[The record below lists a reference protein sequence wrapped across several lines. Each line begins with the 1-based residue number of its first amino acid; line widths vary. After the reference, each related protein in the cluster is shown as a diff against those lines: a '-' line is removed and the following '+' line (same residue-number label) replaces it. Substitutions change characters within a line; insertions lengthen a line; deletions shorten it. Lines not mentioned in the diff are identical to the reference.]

1 MVTVK
6 KGIAKANKYTKKRGR
21 LIHTSNNSTSNNSTS
36 NNTKILHNFY
46 KDIFKTNKDLALL
59 LTPER
64 NSNAQFLEY
73 IYKQLNA
80 NQPIIN
86 ALALEKSSTNENNKS
101 IIVNKITSIVNK
113 HLRSSKY
120 IDSELINFILTNTN
134 CKIVTY
140 KNIVK
145 GKTYIFDF
153 IIYNDEIIITNL
165 DLIVEKMLLVLQL
178 IIAIS
183 KNDSRNGQHVTF
195 FLTPFQKKL
204 NTNTNSNVY
213 TSNANV
219 LGAKNVNSGFTYP
232 YLKTGVTF
240 IYRKEE
246 FFKVFIHES
255 IHYYGIDKALHK
267 DFSNDAKYNINYN
280 KFINSFN
287 IRPQDIANIGINEAL
302 TEYWT
307 FIIYL
312 IAQSYKKSII
322 LANFIYEFENSY
334 KLELLHIIFQV
345 VKILNYNK
353 LTYSEFLTKYSKHY
367 KETSHIFSYY
377 IVKTLLVYNHSDL
390 LKSAIF
396 DINFSSSLNIALKS
410 DPNSINTFFIKLL
423 SYAYDANFI
432 NIINKISAYITNY
445 TNTKTNAR
453 SIYKQ
458 KIILSNLM
466 MMYNDNNI
474 I

>member
-6 KGIAKANKYTKKRGR
+6 KGITKANKYTKKRGR
-21 LIHTSNNSTSNNSTS
+21 LIHNNSNSNSNSN

-46 KDIFKTNKDLALL
+46 KSLFKTKKDLALL

-73 IYKQLNA
+73 IYKQLNSK
-80 NQPIIN
+80 QLIIN
-86 ALALEKSSTNENNKS
+86 ALAIEKSRTSEENKS
-101 IIVNKITSIVNK
+101 IIVNKITSIVNN
-113 HLRSSKY
+113 HLRSSNY

-140 KNIVK
+140 KNIIK
-145 GKTYIFDF
+145 GKTYVFDF
-153 IIYNDEIIITNL
+153 IIYNDDLAIKNL

-183 KNDSRNGQHVTF
+183 NNDLRNGQHVTF

-204 NTNTNSNVY
+204 NSNSNID
-213 TSNANV
+213 TTNI

-232 YLKTGVTF
+232 YLKNGVTF

-267 DFSNDAKYNINYN
+267 DFSNDPKYN

-287 IRPQDIANIGINEAL
+287 IRPQDIAKIGINEAL

-307 FIIYL
+307 FIIYI
-312 IAQSYKKSII
+312 IAQSYKKSIA

-345 VKILNYNK
+345 VKILHYNK
-353 LTYSEFLTKYSKHY
+353 LTYSEFLTKSSNQY

-390 LKSAIF
+390 LKSTIF
-396 DINFSSSLNIALKS
+396 DINFSSPSSLNIALKS
-410 DPNSINTFFIKLL
+410 DPVSINTFFIKLL

-432 NIINKISAYITNY
+432 NIINKVSAY
-445 TNTKTNAR
+445 TKTNAR

-458 KIILSNLM
+458 RIISSNLM

>member
-6 KGIAKANKYTKKRGR
+6 KGIAKANKYTKKRGK
-21 LIHTSNNSTSNNSTS
+21 LIHNNNS

-86 ALALEKSSTNENNKS
+86 ALALEKSRTSENNKS
-101 IIVNKITSIVNK
+101 IIVNKITNIVNK

-140 KNIVK
+140 KNIIK

-204 NTNTNSNVY
+204 NTNTN
-213 TSNANV
+213 TNV

-302 TEYWT
+302 TEYWA
-307 FIIYL
+307 FIIYI
-312 IAQSYKKSII
+312 IAQSYKKSIT

-353 LTYSEFLTKYSKHY
+353 LTYSEFLTKSSKQY

-396 DINFSSSLNIALKS
+396 DINLSSPSSSSSPLNIALKS

-432 NIINKISAYITNY
+432 NIINKVSAYISNY

-453 SIYKQ
+453 SIYKR

>member
-6 KGIAKANKYTKKRGR
+6 KGIIKANKYTKKRGR
-21 LIHTSNNSTSNNSTS
+21 LVHNNSNSNSNSNS

-46 KDIFKTNKDLALL
+46 KSLFKTKKDLALL

-80 NQPIIN
+80 KQLIIN
-86 ALALEKSSTNENNKS
+86 ALAIEKSRTSENNKS
-101 IIVNKITSIVNK
+101 IIVNKITNIVNN

-140 KNIVK
+140 KNTIK

-153 IIYNDEIIITNL
+153 IIYNDELSIKNL

-183 KNDSRNGQHVTF
+183 NNESRNGQHVTF

-204 NTNTNSNVY
+204 NSNT
-213 TSNANV
+213 NV

-232 YLKTGVTF
+232 YLKNGVTF

-287 IRPQDIANIGINEAL
+287 IRPQDIAKIGINEAL

-307 FIIYL
+307 FIVYL
-312 IAQSYKKSII
+312 SAQSYKKSIV

-353 LTYSEFLTKYSKHY
+353 LTYSEFLTKYSNQY

-390 LKSAIF
+390 LKSAMF

-423 SYAYDANFI
+423 SYATDLNFI
-432 NIINKISAYITNY
+432 NIINKVSAIIINY
-445 TNTKTNAR
+445 TNTKTNTR

-458 KIILSNLM
+458 RIILSNLM

>member
-6 KGIAKANKYTKKRGR
+6 KGITKANKYTKKRGR
-21 LIHTSNNSTSNNSTS
+21 LIHNNSNNNNSNNNNS

-46 KDIFKTNKDLALL
+46 KGLLKTNKDLALL

-64 NSNAQFLEY
+64 NSNTQFLEY

-80 NQPIIN
+80 KQLIIN
-86 ALALEKSSTNENNKS
+86 ALAIEKSRTSENNKS
-101 IIVNKITSIVNK
+101 IIVNKITNIVNN

-140 KNIVK
+140 KNTIK

-153 IIYNDEIIITNL
+153 IIYNDELSIKNL

-183 KNDSRNGQHVTF
+183 NNESRNGQHVTF

-204 NTNTNSNVY
+204 NSNT
-213 TSNANV
+213 NV

-232 YLKTGVTF
+232 YLKNGVTF

-267 DFSNDAKYNINYN
+267 DFSNDAKYSINYN

-287 IRPQDIANIGINEAL
+287 IRPQDIAKIGINEAL

-307 FIIYL
+307 FIVYL
-312 IAQSYKKSII
+312 SAQSYKKSIV

-353 LTYSEFLTKYSKHY
+353 LTYSEFLTKYSNQY

-390 LKSAIF
+390 LKSTMF

-423 SYAYDANFI
+423 SYATDLNFI
-432 NIINKISAYITNY
+432 NIINKVSAYITN
-445 TNTKTNAR
+445 TKTNTR

-458 KIILSNLM
+458 RIILSNLM

>member
-6 KGIAKANKYTKKRGR
+6 KGIAKANKYTKTKKRGNQ
-21 LIHTSNNSTSNNSTS
+21 IY

-46 KDIFKTNKDLALL
+46 KDLFKTNKDLDLQ
-59 LTPER
+59 LTLEKNN
-64 NSNAQFLEY
+64 NSISKKFLKY
-73 IYKQLNA
+73 IYTQLHTKQE
-80 NQPIIN
+80 IIN
-86 ALALEKSSTNENNKS
+86 ALNVEKSRTLEENKS
-101 IIVNKITSIVNK
+101 IINNKIRTIVNS
-113 HLRSSKY
+113 HLRSSVY
-120 IDSELINFILTNTN
+120 IDSELIDFILTNTK

-140 KNIVK
+140 KNIIK

-153 IIYNDEIIITNL
+153 IIYNNEISITNL

-183 KNDSRNGQHVTF
+183 KNETRNGQHVTF
-195 FLTPFQKKL
+195 FLTPFKKKL
-204 NTNTNSNVY
+204 NLNNNVI
-213 TSNANV
+213 
-219 LGAKNVNSGFTYP
+219 LGAVNVNSGFTYP
-232 YLKTGVTF
+232 YLVNGVTF

-267 DFSNDAKYNINYN
+267 QLNSNINYN
-280 KFINSFN
+280 KFINLFN
-287 IRPQDIANIGINEAL
+287 IRAQDIANIGINEGL

-312 IAQSYKKSII
+312 IALSYKKSIT
-322 LANFIYEFENSY
+322 LANFIYEFERLY
-334 KLELLHIIFQV
+334 RLELLHIIFQI

-353 LTYSEFLTKYSKHY
+353 LTYTQFLINSSANSSNNSSNKY

-377 IVKTLLVYNHSDL
+377 IVKTLLVYNHENM
-390 LKSAIF
+390 LKSTIF
-396 DINFSSSLNIALKS
+396 DMDFSNKLNITLKS
-410 DPNSINTFFIKLL
+410 DVNSINTFFINLL
-423 SYAYDANFI
+423 SYASDTRFI
-432 NIINKISAYITNY
+432 NIINKVTNY
-445 TNTKTNAR
+445 FTNYNNYNNYNRTNNY
-453 SIYKQ
+453 SIYKR
-458 KIILSNLM
+458 KIILNNLM

>member
-1 MVTVK
+1 MVTAK
-6 KGIAKANKYTKKRGR
+6 KGITKANKYTKKRGR
-21 LIHTSNNSTSNNSTS
+21 LIHNNSNSNNNNSS

-46 KDIFKTNKDLALL
+46 KGIFKTNKDLALI
-59 LTPER
+59 LTSER
-64 NSNAQFLEY
+64 NSSNQFLEY

-80 NQPIIN
+80 KQLIIN
-86 ALALEKSSTNENNKS
+86 ALTIEKSRTNEENKS
-101 IIVNKITSIVNK
+101 IIVNKITSIVNN
-113 HLRSSKY
+113 HLRSTKY

-140 KNIVK
+140 KNIIK

-153 IIYNDEIIITNL
+153 IIYNNEISIKNL

-183 KNDSRNGQHVTF
+183 NNESRNGQHVTF

-204 NTNTNSNVY
+204 NINNSNSI
-213 TSNANV
+213 SNI

-232 YLKTGVTF
+232 YLKNGVTF

-255 IHYYGIDKALHK
+255 IHYYGIDKALHN
-267 DFSNDAKYNINYN
+267 DFGNDAKYNINYN

-287 IRPQDIANIGINEAL
+287 IRPQDIANIGINEGL

-307 FIIYL
+307 FIIYI
-312 IAQSYKKSII
+312 IAQSYKKSIA

-353 LTYSEFLTKYSKHY
+353 LTYSEFLTKSSAKY

-377 IVKTLLVYNHSDL
+377 IVKTLLVYNHADL
-390 LKSAIF
+390 LKSTIF
-396 DINFSSSLNIALKS
+396 DINFSSSINIALKP
-410 DPNSINTFFIKLL
+410 DVNSINNFFIKLL
-423 SYAYDANFI
+423 SYATDCNFI
-432 NIINKISAYITNY
+432 NIINKVSAYISNI
-445 TNTKTNAR
+445 TNTKINTR

>member
-6 KGIAKANKYTKKRGR
+6 KGIIKANKYTKKRGR
-21 LIHTSNNSTSNNSTS
+21 LVHNNSNSNSNSNS

-46 KDIFKTNKDLALL
+46 KSLFKTKKDLALL

-64 NSNAQFLEY
+64 NSNTQFLEY

-80 NQPIIN
+80 KQLIIN
-86 ALALEKSSTNENNKS
+86 ALAIENSRTNEENKS
-101 IIVNKITSIVNK
+101 IIVNKITSIVNN

-140 KNIVK
+140 KNIIK
-145 GKTYIFDF
+145 GKTYVFEF
-153 IIYNDEIIITNL
+153 IIYNDELSIKNL

-183 KNDSRNGQHVTF
+183 NNDLRNGQHVTF

-204 NTNTNSNVY
+204 NTNSNSNI
-213 TSNANV
+213 

-232 YLKTGVTF
+232 YLKNGVTF

-287 IRPQDIANIGINEAL
+287 IRPQDIAKIGINEAL

-307 FIIYL
+307 FIIYI
-312 IAQSYKKSII
+312 IAQSYKKSIA

-353 LTYSEFLTKYSKHY
+353 LTYSEFLTKYSNQY

-390 LKSAIF
+390 LKSTIF

-423 SYAYDANFI
+423 SYAYDNNFI
-432 NIINKISAYITNY
+432 NIINKVSAY
-445 TNTKTNAR
+445 TKTNAR
-453 SIYKQ
+453 SIYKH
-458 KIILSNLM
+458 KIISGNLM

>member
-6 KGIAKANKYTKKRGR
+6 KGITKANKYTKKRGR
-21 LIHTSNNSTSNNSTS
+21 LIHNNSNSNSNS
-36 NNTKILHNFY
+36 NTKILHNFY
-46 KDIFKTNKDLALL
+46 KSLFKTKKDLALL

-73 IYKQLNA
+73 IYKQLNSK
-80 NQPIIN
+80 QLIIN
-86 ALALEKSSTNENNKS
+86 ALAIEKSRTSEENKS
-101 IIVNKITSIVNK
+101 IIVNKITSIVNN

-140 KNIVK
+140 KNTIK
-145 GKTYIFDF
+145 GKTYVFDF
-153 IIYNDEIIITNL
+153 IIYNDDLAIKNL

-183 KNDSRNGQHVTF
+183 NNDLRNGQHVTF

-204 NTNTNSNVY
+204 NSNSN
-213 TSNANV
+213 SNIDI

-232 YLKTGVTF
+232 YLKNGVTF

-267 DFSNDAKYNINYN
+267 DFSNDAKYN

-287 IRPQDIANIGINEAL
+287 IRPQDIAKIGINEAL

-307 FIIYL
+307 FIIYI
-312 IAQSYKKSII
+312 IAQSYKKSIA

-345 VKILNYNK
+345 VKILHYNK
-353 LTYSEFLTKYSKHY
+353 LTYSEFLTKSSNQY

-390 LKSAIF
+390 LKSTIF
-396 DINFSSSLNIALKS
+396 DINFSTKINIALKS
-410 DPNSINTFFIKLL
+410 DPISINTFFIKLL
-423 SYAYDANFI
+423 SYAYDKNFI
-432 NIINKISAYITNY
+432 NIINKVSAY
-445 TNTKTNAR
+445 TKTNAR

-458 KIILSNLM
+458 KIISSNLM

>member
-6 KGIAKANKYTKKRGR
+6 KGITKANKYTKKRGR
-21 LIHTSNNSTSNNSTS
+21 LIHNNS

-46 KDIFKTNKDLALL
+46 KGLLKTNKDLALL

-64 NSNAQFLEY
+64 NSSTQFLEY

-80 NQPIIN
+80 KQLIIN
-86 ALALEKSSTNENNKS
+86 ALAIEKSRTREENKS
-101 IIVNKITSIVNK
+101 IIVNKITNIVNN

-140 KNIVK
+140 KNTIK

-153 IIYNDEIIITNL
+153 IIYNDELSIKNL

-183 KNDSRNGQHVTF
+183 NNESRNGQHVTF

-204 NTNTNSNVY
+204 NINNSN
-213 TSNANV
+213 TNV

-232 YLKTGVTF
+232 YLKNGVTF

-287 IRPQDIANIGINEAL
+287 IRPQDIAKIGINEAL

-307 FIIYL
+307 FIVYL
-312 IAQSYKKSII
+312 SAQSYKKSIA

-353 LTYSEFLTKYSKHY
+353 LTYNEFLTKSSNQY

-390 LKSAIF
+390 LKSAVF
-396 DINFSSSLNIALKS
+396 NINFSSSLNIVLKS

-423 SYAYDANFI
+423 SYARDLNFI
-432 NIINKISAYITNY
+432 NIINKVSAYIINY
-445 TNTKTNAR
+445 TNTKTNTR

-458 KIILSNLM
+458 RIILNNLM

>member
-21 LIHTSNNSTSNNSTS
+21 LIHNNNS

-80 NQPIIN
+80 KQLIIN
-86 ALALEKSSTNENNKS
+86 ALAIEKSRTSENNKS

-140 KNIVK
+140 KNIIK

-204 NTNTNSNVY
+204 NTNSN
-213 TSNANV
+213 SNANV

-312 IAQSYKKSII
+312 IAQSYKKSIT

-353 LTYSEFLTKYSKHY
+353 LTYSEFLTKYSKQY

-432 NIINKISAYITNY
+432 NIINKVSAYITNY

>member
-21 LIHTSNNSTSNNSTS
+21 LIHNNNNS

-46 KDIFKTNKDLALL
+46 KGLLKTNKDLALL

-64 NSNAQFLEY
+64 NSNTQFLEY

-80 NQPIIN
+80 KQLIIN
-86 ALALEKSSTNENNKS
+86 ALAIEKSRTNENNKS
-101 IIVNKITSIVNK
+101 IIVNKITNIVNN

-140 KNIVK
+140 KNTIK

-153 IIYNDEIIITNL
+153 IIYNDELSIKNL

-183 KNDSRNGQHVTF
+183 NNESRNGQHVTF

-204 NTNTNSNVY
+204 NSNT
-213 TSNANV
+213 NV

-232 YLKTGVTF
+232 YLKNGVTF

-287 IRPQDIANIGINEAL
+287 IRPQDIAKIGINEAL

-307 FIIYL
+307 FIVYL
-312 IAQSYKKSII
+312 SAQSYKKSIV

-353 LTYSEFLTKYSKHY
+353 LTYSEFLTKYSNQY

-390 LKSAIF
+390 LKSTMF

-423 SYAYDANFI
+423 SYATDLNFI
-432 NIINKISAYITNY
+432 NIINKVSAYITN
-445 TNTKTNAR
+445 TKTNTR

-458 KIILSNLM
+458 RIISSNLM

>member
-6 KGIAKANKYTKKRGR
+6 KGIIKANKYTKKRGR
-21 LIHTSNNSTSNNSTS
+21 LIHNNSNSNSNSNN

-46 KDIFKTNKDLALL
+46 KGLFKTKKDLALL

-64 NSNAQFLEY
+64 NSNTQFLEY

-80 NQPIIN
+80 KQLIIN
-86 ALALEKSSTNENNKS
+86 ALAIEKSRTSEENKS
-101 IIVNKITSIVNK
+101 IIVNKITNIVNN
-113 HLRSSKY
+113 HLRSSNY

-140 KNIVK
+140 KNIIK

-153 IIYNDEIIITNL
+153 IIYNDELAIKNL

-183 KNDSRNGQHVTF
+183 NNELRNGQHVTF

-204 NTNTNSNVY
+204 NSNSNI
-213 TSNANV
+213 

-232 YLKTGVTF
+232 YLKNGVTF

-267 DFSNDAKYNINYN
+267 DFSNDPKYNRNYN

-287 IRPQDIANIGINEAL
+287 IRPQDIAKIGINEAL

-307 FIIYL
+307 FIIYI
-312 IAQSYKKSII
+312 IAQSYKKSIA

-353 LTYSEFLTKYSKHY
+353 LTYSEFLTKYSNQY

-390 LKSAIF
+390 LKSTIF
-396 DINFSSSLNIALKS
+396 DINFSTKINIALKS
-410 DPNSINTFFIKLL
+410 DPVSINTFFIKLL

-432 NIINKISAYITNY
+432 NIINKVSAY
-445 TNTKTNAR
+445 TKTNAR

-458 KIILSNLM
+458 NIISSNLM

>member
-6 KGIAKANKYTKKRGR
+6 KGITKANKYTKKRGR
-21 LIHTSNNSTSNNSTS
+21 LIHNNNNNNNNS

-46 KDIFKTNKDLALL
+46 KVLFKTKKDLALL

-64 NSNAQFLEY
+64 NSNTQFLEY

-80 NQPIIN
+80 KQLIIN
-86 ALALEKSSTNENNKS
+86 ALAIKKSRTIEENKS
-101 IIVNKITSIVNK
+101 IIVNKITNIVNN
-113 HLRSSKY
+113 HLRSSNY

-140 KNIVK
+140 KNIIK

-153 IIYNDEIIITNL
+153 IIYNDDIIITNL

-183 KNDSRNGQHVTF
+183 NNELRNGQHVTF

-204 NTNTNSNVY
+204 NSNSNI
-213 TSNANV
+213 

-232 YLKTGVTF
+232 YLKNGVTF

-267 DFSNDAKYNINYN
+267 DFSNDPKYN

-287 IRPQDIANIGINEAL
+287 IRPQDIAKIGINEAL

-307 FIIYL
+307 FIIYI
-312 IAQSYKKSII
+312 IAQSYKKSIA

-345 VKILNYNK
+345 VKILKYNN
-353 LTYSEFLTKYSKHY
+353 LTYSEFLTKYSNQY

-377 IVKTLLVYNHSDL
+377 IVKTLLVYNYADL
-390 LKSAIF
+390 LKSTIF
-396 DINFSSSLNIALKS
+396 DINFSTKMNIALKS
-410 DPNSINTFFIKLL
+410 DPVSINTFFIKLL

-432 NIINKISAYITNY
+432 NIINKVSAY
-445 TNTKTNAR
+445 TKTNAR
-453 SIYKQ
+453 SIYKH
-458 KIILSNLM
+458 KIISSNLM

>member
-6 KGIAKANKYTKKRGR
+6 KGITKANKYTKKRGR
-21 LIHTSNNSTSNNSTS
+21 LIHNNSNSNSN

-46 KDIFKTNKDLALL
+46 KGLFKTKKDLALL

-64 NSNAQFLEY
+64 NSNTQFLEY

-80 NQPIIN
+80 KQLIIN
-86 ALALEKSSTNENNKS
+86 ALAIEKSRTSEENKS
-101 IIVNKITSIVNK
+101 IIVNKITNIVNN
-113 HLRSSKY
+113 HLRSSNY

-140 KNIVK
+140 KNIIK
-145 GKTYIFDF
+145 GKTYVFDF
-153 IIYNDEIIITNL
+153 IIYNDDLAIKNL

-183 KNDSRNGQHVTF
+183 NNDLRNGQHVTF

-204 NTNTNSNVY
+204 NSNTNI
-213 TSNANV
+213 

-232 YLKTGVTF
+232 YLKNGVTF

-267 DFSNDAKYNINYN
+267 DFSNDPKYNRNYN

-307 FIIYL
+307 FIIYI
-312 IAQSYKKSII
+312 IAQSYKKSIA

-353 LTYSEFLTKYSKHY
+353 LTYSEFLTKYSKQY

-390 LKSAIF
+390 LKSTIF
-396 DINFSSSLNIALKS
+396 DINFSTKINIALKS

-432 NIINKISAYITNY
+432 NIINKVSAY
-445 TNTKTNAR
+445 TKTNTR
-453 SIYKQ
+453 SISIYKQ
-458 KIILSNLM
+458 NIISSNLM

>member
-6 KGIAKANKYTKKRGR
+6 KGITKANKYTKKRGR
-21 LIHTSNNSTSNNSTS
+21 LIHNNNNS

-46 KDIFKTNKDLALL
+46 KGLLKTNKDLALL

-80 NQPIIN
+80 KQLIIN
-86 ALALEKSSTNENNKS
+86 ALAIEKSRTNENNKS
-101 IIVNKITSIVNK
+101 IIVNKITNIVNN

-140 KNIVK
+140 KNTIK

-153 IIYNDEIIITNL
+153 IIYNDELSIKNL

-183 KNDSRNGQHVTF
+183 NNESRNGQHVTF

-204 NTNTNSNVY
+204 NSNT
-213 TSNANV
+213 NV

-232 YLKTGVTF
+232 YLKNGVTF

-287 IRPQDIANIGINEAL
+287 IRPQDIAKIRINEAL

-307 FIIYL
+307 FIVYL
-312 IAQSYKKSII
+312 SAQSYKKSIV

-353 LTYSEFLTKYSKHY
+353 LTYSEFLTKYSNQY

-390 LKSAIF
+390 LKSTMF

-423 SYAYDANFI
+423 SYATDLNFI
-432 NIINKISAYITNY
+432 NIINKVSAYITN
-445 TNTKTNAR
+445 TKTNTH

-458 KIILSNLM
+458 RIILSNLM

>member
-1 MVTVK
+1 
-6 KGIAKANKYTKKRGR
+6 
-21 LIHTSNNSTSNNSTS
+21 L
-36 NNTKILHNFY
+36 
-46 KDIFKTNKDLALL
+46 FKTKKDLALL

-64 NSNAQFLEY
+64 NSNTQFLEY

-80 NQPIIN
+80 KQLIIN
-86 ALALEKSSTNENNKS
+86 ALAIEKSRTSEENKS
-101 IIVNKITSIVNK
+101 IIVNKITNIVNN
-113 HLRSSKY
+113 HLRSSNY

-140 KNIVK
+140 KNIIK

-153 IIYNDEIIITNL
+153 IIYNDELAIKNL

-183 KNDSRNGQHVTF
+183 NNELRNGQHVTF

-204 NTNTNSNVY
+204 NSNSNI
-213 TSNANV
+213 

-232 YLKTGVTF
+232 YLKNGVTF

-267 DFSNDAKYNINYN
+267 DFSNDPKYNRNYN

-287 IRPQDIANIGINEAL
+287 IRPQDIAKIGINEAL

-307 FIIYL
+307 FIIYI
-312 IAQSYKKSII
+312 IAQSYKKSIA

-353 LTYSEFLTKYSKHY
+353 LTYSEFLTKYSNQY

-390 LKSAIF
+390 LKSTIF
-396 DINFSSSLNIALKS
+396 DINFSTKINIALKS
-410 DPNSINTFFIKLL
+410 DPVSINTFFIKLL

-432 NIINKISAYITNY
+432 NIINKVSAY
-445 TNTKTNAR
+445 TKTNAR

-458 KIILSNLM
+458 NIISSNLM

>member
-1 MVTVK
+1 
-6 KGIAKANKYTKKRGR
+6 
-21 LIHTSNNSTSNNSTS
+21 
-36 NNTKILHNFY
+36 
-46 KDIFKTNKDLALL
+46 
-59 LTPER
+59 
-64 NSNAQFLEY
+64 
-73 IYKQLNA
+73 
-80 NQPIIN
+80 
-86 ALALEKSSTNENNKS
+86 
-101 IIVNKITSIVNK
+101 
-113 HLRSSKY
+113 
-120 IDSELINFILTNTN
+120 
-134 CKIVTY
+134 VTY
-140 KNIVK
+140 KNTIK
-145 GKTYIFDF
+145 GKTYVFDF
-153 IIYNDEIIITNL
+153 IIYNDDLAIKNL

-183 KNDSRNGQHVTF
+183 NNDLRNGQHVTF

-204 NTNTNSNVY
+204 NSNIDTTTNI
-213 TSNANV
+213 

-232 YLKTGVTF
+232 YLKNGITF

-267 DFSNDAKYNINYN
+267 DFSNDAKYN

-287 IRPQDIANIGINEAL
+287 IRPQDIAKIGINEAL

-307 FIIYL
+307 FIIYI
-312 IAQSYKKSII
+312 IAQSYKKSIA

-345 VKILNYNK
+345 VKILHYNK
-353 LTYSEFLTKYSKHY
+353 LTYSEFLTKSSNQY

-390 LKSAIF
+390 LKSTIF
-396 DINFSSSLNIALKS
+396 DINFSTKINIALKS
-410 DPNSINTFFIKLL
+410 DPISINTFFIKLL
-423 SYAYDANFI
+423 SYAYDKNFI
-432 NIINKISAYITNY
+432 NIINKVSAY
-445 TNTKTNAR
+445 TKTNAR

-458 KIILSNLM
+458 KIISSNLM